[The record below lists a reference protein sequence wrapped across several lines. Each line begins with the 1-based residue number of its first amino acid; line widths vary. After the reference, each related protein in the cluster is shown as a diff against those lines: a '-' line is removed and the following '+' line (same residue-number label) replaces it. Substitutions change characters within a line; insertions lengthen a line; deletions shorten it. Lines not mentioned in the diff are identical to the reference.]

1 MVASSHSTWASKVAA
16 VEEALPVADRLEA
29 VRARIAAAAERSD
42 RHPLD
47 VRLIAVTKGVAASRV
62 DEAIAVGVEDVGE
75 NRIQEAAD
83 KQRAVRNAARWHLIG
98 HLQTNKAGRAAAL
111 FDFVHSVDSRRVAD
125 ALSSHRPP
133 GRDPIGVLLE
143 VELTGLPTRF
153 GVAEADVEGVVQQL
167 VNVPSIHVMGLMTIA
182 PYSGNPENARPTFVR
197 LRRVRDHMEHVTGWA
212 LPELS
217 MGMSNDFEIAIEEG
231 ATMVRIGRAI
241 FGERVE

>member
-1 MVASSHSTWASKVAA
+1 MG
-16 VEEALPVADRLEA
+16 DRLET
-29 VRARIAAAAERSD
+29 VRARIAAAAARANRD
-42 RHPLD
+42 PLD
-47 VRLIAVTKGVAASRV
+47 IRLITVTKGMSAARV
-62 DEAIAVGVEDVGE
+62 DEAIAAGIEDIGE

-83 KQRAVRNAARWHLIG
+83 KQREVRNAARWHLIG

-111 FDFVHSVDSRRVAD
+111 FDFVHSVDSKRIAA
-125 ALSSHRPP
+125 ALSTHRPA
-133 GRDPIGVLLE
+133 GRDPIGVLVE
-143 VELTGLPTRF
+143 VDLTGLPARAGIRES
-153 GVAEADVEGVVQQL
+153 GVEALVQEL

-182 PYSGNPENARPTFVR
+182 PLSDNPEDARAAFTR
-197 LRRVRDHMEHVTGWA
+197 LRHVRDHMEHVTGWA